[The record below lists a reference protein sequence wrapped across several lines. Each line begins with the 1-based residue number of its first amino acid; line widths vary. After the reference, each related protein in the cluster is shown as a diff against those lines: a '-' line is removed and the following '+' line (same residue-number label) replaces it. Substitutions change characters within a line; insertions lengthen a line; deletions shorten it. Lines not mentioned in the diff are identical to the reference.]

1 MRILHV
7 VPSYW
12 PAVRYG
18 GPIFAVHSLCRALAR
33 LGHDVEVFTTNI
45 DGAGVSN
52 VPIEVPVTLDGVRIR
67 YFSAERWRRLYWAPR
82 LGQALKQDVG
92 HVDVVHAHSVF
103 LWPTWAASHFSRRA
117 DVPYL
122 ISPRG
127 MLVKEMVERRSRL
140 AKRIWIELFERKNLK
155 MAAAIHATSA
165 LEATELQRFGWRLP
179 RIAVIPNVVDQ
190 PDDAVD
196 GSISRDVREA
206 AARLP
211 FALFLGRI
219 SWKKGLDRL
228 LRAFARTR
236 LGRLVIVGP
245 NDELLL
251 PELIRLAGELQMSDR
266 VHFLARA
273 VSGPDK
279 AHLYSSAQLF
289 VLPSY
294 SENFGNTVL
303 EAMQYAK
310 PVVVTPEVGA
320 AEIVRKAKCGLV
332 VEGDPEPLGEAID
345 RLMTNSSLAGR
356 MGEAGRRHI
365 VQHFEWRTVGAQME
379 ALYDDII
386 RTRERGPELSQP
398 SDRSKSN
405 ANERD

>member
-140 AKRIWIELFERKNLK
+140 AKRIWIELFEKKNLK

-206 AARLP
+206 AAGLP

-228 LRAFARTR
+228 YAHSHAYAWADWSLLDQTTSFCCRNLYGSLVNCKCPIVFTFLPVPCPGRTR
-236 LGRLVIVGP
+236 P
-245 NDELLL
+245 TST
-251 PELIRLAGELQMSDR
+251 AQHS
-266 VHFLARA
+266 
-273 VSGPDK
+273 
-279 AHLYSSAQLF
+279 YSSCRHIPKISAIPF
-289 VLPSY
+289 SKPCNTPS
-294 SENFGNTVL
+294 
-303 EAMQYAK
+303 
-310 PVVVTPEVGA
+310 
-320 AEIVRKAKCGLV
+320 R
-332 VEGDPEPLGEAID
+332 
-345 RLMTNSSLAGR
+345 SSL
-356 MGEAGRRHI
+356 RRKW
-365 VQHFEWRTVGAQME
+365 VRQ
-379 ALYDDII
+379 
-386 RTRERGPELSQP
+386 
-398 SDRSKSN
+398 KSFAKQN
-405 ANERD
+405 AV

>member
-7 VPSYW
+7 VPTYW

-18 GPIFAVHSLCRALAR
+18 GPIVAVHSLCRALAR

-52 VPIEVPVTLDGVRIR
+52 VPLGVPVPLDGVRIH
-67 YFSAERWRRLYWAPR
+67 YFPAELWRRLYWAPH

-92 HVDVVHAHSVF
+92 LFDVVHTHSVF

-117 DVPYL
+117 NVPYL

-140 AKRIWIELFERKNLK
+140 AKRAWIEIFEKRNLK

-190 PDDAVD
+190 PDEAD
-196 GSISRDVREA
+196 GSISPDVREA
-206 AARLP
+206 ADRLP

-236 LGRLVIVGP
+236 FGRLVIVGP
-245 NDELLL
+245 NDESLL
-251 PELIRLAGELQMSDR
+251 PELLQLAGELQISER
-266 VHFLARA
+266 VHFLART
-273 VSGPDK
+273 VSRQDK
-279 AHLYSSAQLF
+279 AHLYNLAQLF

-294 SENFGNTVL
+294 SENFGNTVI
-303 EAMQYAK
+303 EAMQHAK

-320 AEIVRKAKCGLV
+320 AEIVGKAKCGLIV
-332 VEGDPEPLGEAID
+332 AGDPKPLGEAID
-345 RLMTNSSLAGR
+345 CLMTDSSLASR
-356 MGEAGRRHI
+356 MGEAGRRH
-365 VQHFEWRTVGAQME
+365 VLLHFEWRAVGAQME
-379 ALYDDII
+379 ALYDDVI
-386 RTRERGPELSQP
+386 RTRGRPAELS
-398 SDRSKSN
+398 
-405 ANERD
+405 